1 MSNYQT
7 LEVQINKKAMELT
20 RVYMQ
25 SLPQLSDSEE
35 NSIQQKAYL
44 VYKFCNTPREV
55 LESGMMKMQPN

>member
-1 MSNYQT
+1 
-7 LEVQINKKAMELT
+7 MELT

-44 VYKFCNTPREV
+44 VYKFCNTPKEV
-55 LESGMMKMQPN
+55 LESGMMKMQSN